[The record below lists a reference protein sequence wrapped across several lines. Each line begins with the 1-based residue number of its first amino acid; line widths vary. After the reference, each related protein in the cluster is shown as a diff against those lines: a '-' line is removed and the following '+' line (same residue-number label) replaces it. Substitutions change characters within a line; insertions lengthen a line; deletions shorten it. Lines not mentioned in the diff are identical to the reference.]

1 MTRDEN
7 AMRDK
12 LELGV
17 LVLGIRKRERLG
29 LLDGYGGDTVLMV
42 VPSIAAKVD
51 SSSSS
56 SPLSPSRAAP
66 IPAAPAAKPARP
78 PATIFVDPPLFCSV
92 DG

>member
-29 LLDGYGGDTVLMV
+29 LLDGYGGDTV
-42 VPSIAAKVD
+42 
-51 SSSSS
+51 
-56 SPLSPSRAAP
+56 
-66 IPAAPAAKPARP
+66 
-78 PATIFVDPPLFCSV
+78 
-92 DG
+92 